1 MTISLTWVGEKK
13 GGVGGVQEKKCQFCL
28 GNIKEREG
36 TSSPPHAVVRFNEL
50 RRSGM
55 VTGEK
60 PEPLRSPT
68 FVLGDGTGWEELVAK
83 AKPRNK

>member
-1 MTISLTWVGEKK
+1 M
-13 GGVGGVQEKKCQFCL
+13 QEKKCQFCL

-68 FVLGDGTGWEELVAK
+68 FALGDGTGWEELVAK